1 MSAVRRAAAAQ
12 KILSIRELQTFE
24 AKAALAAALKREA
37 SCEAE
42 LDTAAQG
49 LASEREAWQSYLL
62 AGKPA
67 PAILRAFGAGIARL
81 AQAHAQTRASLAAA
95 ATGRSLCE
103 AGVRTAVMRED
114 LARRTAQKHVA
125 KCAHL
130 AEARREDRAE
140 EQTTYAWSR
149 P

>member
-42 LDTAAQG
+42 LETAAQD
-49 LASEREAWQSYLL
+49 LASERAAWQSYLL

-67 PAILRAFGAGIARL
+67 PAILRAFAAGIARL
-81 AQAHAQTRASLAAA
+81 AEVHARTRASLAAA
-95 ATGRSLCE
+95 AAERSLCG

-114 LARRTAQKHVA
+114 LARRTAHKHIA
-125 KCAHL
+125 KCAQL
-130 AEARREDRAE
+130 AEARRMDRAE
-140 EQTTYAWSR
+140 ERTTYAWSR